1 MRLLVITTNFP
12 RWEGDPHSPWL
23 VELLSRLRDRGVQ
36 VDVLA
41 PGFRG
46 QGSHRVHGFPVHRF
60 RYAPAVWET
69 LTHEEGAP
77 AKIRRNPLYLLLVP
91 LYLVAGLTAAVR
103 LVRRHRY
110 QVIHVHWP
118 MPQGLLGWLAR
129 TTAPHAPR
137 LVATFYGADLVLV
150 RRFPGLARL
159 ARAFVAQCDD
169 VAAISTYTLRELERL
184 SGRSARLL
192 PYGISLP
199 PPQASWPAEPGKIL
213 FVGRLIPRK
222 GGVYLVRALA
232 HLRDLPGV
240 HLVMVGDGP
249 EAERIQ
255 AEARRLG
262 LEERVTLTGR
272 ISDEALEEH
281 YRTCQLFVLPA
292 IVDDTGDTE
301 MLGMVL
307 LEAMR
312 YRKPVVAS
320 RVGGIPDIV
329 QDGLN
334 GLLVPEKDP
343 AALAQAIRRVLQDP
357 DLARR
362 LGDGGYTYARDRF
375 SWDAVL
381 AETLSMYGAPTTDSK

>member
-23 VELLSRLRDRGVQ
+23 VELLSRLQGQGIQ

-41 PGFRG
+41 PSFRG

-60 RYAPAVWET
+60 RYGPAAWET

-91 LYLVAGLTAAVR
+91 LYLAAGLAAAVR
-103 LVRRHRY
+103 LVRYHPY

-118 MPQGLLGWLAR
+118 IPQGLLGWAAR
-129 TTAPHAPR
+129 TLAPNAPR

-150 RRFPGLARL
+150 RRFPGMARL
-159 ARAFVAQCDD
+159 ARAFVARCDD
-169 VAAISTYTLRELERL
+169 VAAISTYTRRELERL

-232 HLRDLPGV
+232 LLQDLPWL

-249 EAERIQ
+249 EAAAIQ
-255 AEARRLG
+255 AEVRRLG

-272 ISDEALEEH
+272 ISDEALERH

-329 QDGLN
+329 QDDRN

-343 AALAQAIRRVLQDP
+343 PALAQAIRRVLQEP
-357 DLARR
+357 GLARR
-362 LGDGGYTYARDRF
+362 LGDAGYTYARERF